1 MEELISQIAVEL
13 KITAGQVKS
22 TLNLLEEGNTVPFI
36 ARYRKEVTKGL
47 DEDAIRHIEEEYKY
61 QVNLKK
67 RKEDVLRIIA
77 EQGKLTEEI
86 QKEVE
91 ACTKLSQVEDIYRPY
106 QQKKKTRA
114 TMAIAVGLEPL
125 ADFIMGNDTTPIIEY
140 ALTFV
145 NDKVKNV
152 EEALQGAMDILAERF
167 SDDAKIREV
176 ARNIF
181 KKTGVIVTKTKKGFV
196 DEKQVYQM
204 YYDYSEKVSTLAN
217 HRIMAIDRAEKEKVI
232 NVSIDFDDEKLYEM
246 MCERFLKNTKND
258 CRQYVDMAIKDG
270 SKRLLVPSV
279 EREIRSSLTERAQLK
294 SVDLF
299 AMNVE
304 KLLLQSPMKN
314 KWVLGFDPA
323 YKHGCKLAVVDP
335 TGKML
340 EIAVIYPHAPQN
352 QVAEAKKVTL
362 DLLNRYPIDIVAI
375 GNGTA
380 SRESQNFIASLLH
393 EVNHPVTF
401 TMVSEAGAS
410 VYSASPLAKSEF
422 PDLTVEKRS
431 AISIARRIID
441 PLAELIKIDPKSIG
455 VGQYQH
461 DLPAKELN
469 EKLDFVVLKAVNRVG
484 VDVNTASAELLAH
497 VAGLSNAIAK
507 AIVAY
512 RDKNGKF
519 KNRQQLLD
527 VPKMGP
533 KSFEQAAGFLRIV
546 DGENVLDKS
555 SIHPESYSVAE
566 ALMKKQGIDPVMIG
580 SDEVKAKLVGLNV
593 SELAR
598 ELNIDEYTMFDIVDA
613 LKAPLRD
620 YREKYEAPLL
630 RSDILE
636 IKDLKVGDELEGV
649 VRNVVDFGAFVD
661 IGLHDDGLIHVSK
674 ISKSRI
680 SHPSEILSIGDIIKV
695 KVFSIDSNRNKVQLT
710 LI

>member
-1 MEELISQIAVEL
+1 MEELISQIATEL
-13 KITAGQVKS
+13 KITTGQVKS

-91 ACTKLSQVEDIYRPY
+91 SCTKLSQVEDIYRPY

-114 TMAIAVGLEPL
+114 TMAIALGLEPL
-125 ADFIMGNDTTPIIEY
+125 ADFIMGNDVTPIVEY
-140 ALTFV
+140 AATFV

-152 EEALQGAMDILAERF
+152 EDALQGAMDILAERF

-181 KKTGVIVTKTKKGFV
+181 RKTGVLVTKTKKDFV

-232 NVSIDFDDEKLYEM
+232 NASITFDDEKLYEM
-246 MCERFLKNTKND
+246 MCERFLKNVKND
-258 CRQYVDMAIKDG
+258 CHQYVDMAIKDG
-270 SKRLLVPSV
+270 AKRLLIPSV
-279 EREIRSSLTERAQLK
+279 EREIRSNLTERAQLK

-410 VYSASPLAKSEF
+410 VYSASPLAKAEF

-507 AIVAY
+507 AIVTY

-546 DGENVLDKS
+546 DGDNALDKS
-555 SIHPESYSVAE
+555 SIHPESYGVAE
-566 ALMKKQGIDPVMIG
+566 ALMKKQDINPTMLG
-580 SDEVKAKLVGLNV
+580 SDEVKAKLVGLNI

-598 ELNIDEYTMFDIVDA
+598 ELNIDEYTMFDIVDS

-620 YREKYEAPLL
+620 YREQYEAPLL

-695 KVFSIDSNRNKVQLT
+695 KVFNIDLNRNKVQLT